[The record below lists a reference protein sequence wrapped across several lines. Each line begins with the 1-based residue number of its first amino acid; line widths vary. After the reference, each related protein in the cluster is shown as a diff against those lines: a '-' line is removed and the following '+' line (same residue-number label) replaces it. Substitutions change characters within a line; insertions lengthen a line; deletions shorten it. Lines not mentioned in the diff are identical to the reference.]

1 MNADEIVKA
10 LRHCYQEDIHG
21 CEDCPLNESDLCYEA
36 NLELSAADLI
46 ESLLAQLAEKE
57 TTLNGTYISMDAH
70 EREVKKLKAEIGY
83 EQDRIDCRNP
93 ICNSNREGMYRK
105 CAELEELLDAAIAG
119 QETLQKALAE
129 SQRRERA
136 AAEDLT
142 YFAGAITTGEPCSR
156 CIYNPDDMGCEL
168 DGSQYDDD
176 GECHFTWR
184 GPQEG
189 ELNGET
195 DNPD

>member
-1 MNADEIVKA
+1 MAKSTIPIK
-10 LRHCYQEDIHG
+10 
-21 CEDCPLNESDLCYEA
+21 
-36 NLELSAADLI
+36 AADLI
-46 ESLLAQLAEKE
+46 ESL
-57 TTLNGTYISMDAH
+57 
-70 EREVKKLKAEIGY
+70 
-83 EQDRIDCRNP
+83 
-93 ICNSNREGMYRK
+93 
-105 CAELEELLDAAIAG
+105 
-119 QETLQKALAE
+119 QKQLAE

-136 AAEDLT
+136 AVEDLT

-156 CIYNPDDMGCEL
+156 CIYNPNDMGCEL

-189 ELNGET
+189 EGNAET

>member
-1 MNADEIVKA
+1 MNAEDIVKV
-10 LRHCYQEDIHG
+10 LRHCYSEDIKG
-21 CEDCPLNESDLCYEA
+21 CNGCPLNENDLCYEA
-36 NLELSAADLI
+36 NPELSAADLI
-46 ESLLAQLAEKE
+46 ESLQKQLNDMTDTARQNYCKFVRMSE
-57 TTLNGTYISMDAH
+57 
-70 EREVKKLKAEIGY
+70 ER
-83 EQDRIDCRNP
+83 D
-93 ICNSNREGMYRK
+93 
-105 CAELEELLDAAIAG
+105 ELQNE
-119 QETLQKALAE
+119 LAE

-136 AAEDLT
+136 AVEDLT

-189 ELNGET
+189 EPHET
-195 DNPD
+195 V